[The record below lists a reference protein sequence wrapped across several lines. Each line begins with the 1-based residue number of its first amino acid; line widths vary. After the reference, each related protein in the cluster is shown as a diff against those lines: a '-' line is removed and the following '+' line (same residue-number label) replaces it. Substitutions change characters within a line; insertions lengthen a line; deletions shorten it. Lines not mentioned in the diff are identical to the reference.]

1 MKLSIEGIQSVW
13 RSILAICSV
22 WFIVVISS
30 MHLLLWLHIF
40 FNLHLTLLLYNSF
53 IKLSYGAKPLSF
65 SRVFRTFWEKLLFFR
80 ISSVLI
86 YRWFYLYRD
95 CYCDDELILSL
106 LLFTNSLSRGRLKQ
120 TTDTIVSLF
129 IFSIVANETYRQFLR
144 QLVKKS
150 CTTRLWEQG
159 KRFIAYSFLS
169 THFLNDLWRN
179 YFGMFFNDEILGKKR
194 SVAYLGVL
202 GIRYTGL
209 WQI

>member
-1 MKLSIEGIQSVW
+1 
-13 RSILAICSV
+13 
-22 WFIVVISS
+22 
-30 MHLLLWLHIF
+30 MHLLLWLHIC

-179 YFGMFFNDEILGKKR
+179 YFGQKKISSIFR
-194 SVAYLGVL
+194 GFGNPVYRFMTD
-202 GIRYTGL
+202 IK
-209 WQI
+209 